1 MRYEDDLG
9 RDMIAVPIGPTR
21 QRFVGVASI
30 GILFTFEEFVAD
42 ALADGRLVRVLKD
55 WQEEFAGPRLYYN
68 SRRQMPAALGA
79 FVDFVRSKS
88 RGA

>member
-21 QRFVGVASI
+21 QRLVGVASM
-30 GILFTFEEFVAD
+30 GILFTFEELVAD

-55 WQEEFAGPRLYYN
+55 
-68 SRRQMPAALGA
+68 
-79 FVDFVRSKS
+79 
-88 RGA
+88 